1 MQCGGTV
8 VIAGATK
15 CLNGNPQVV
24 NGVYDLAA
32 AELHNGRALFRK
44 RGDDS
49 VCLRFTKGRHWM
61 VSAVSD
67 KDANNELG
75 YAMSISLGYKKKKK
89 SQDQHLPPV
98 SGWGVWDGKEHAA
111 DVGITVTHSDAFKS
125 MVRYVMSAFFASV
138 PRRCM
143 LKQCVQCNVDFY
155 TGVYALV
162 ASFPCVMSLPPASL
176 TL

>member
-1 MQCGGTV
+1 V
-8 VIAGATK
+8 AIAGATK
-15 CLNGNPQVV
+15 GLDGNPQVV
-24 NGVYDLAA
+24 NGVYDLA

-61 VSAVSD
+61 VSPVSD

-111 DVGITVTHSDAFKS
+111 DAGITVTHSDALKS
-125 MVRYVMSAFFASV
+125 MVR
-138 PRRCM
+138 
-143 LKQCVQCNVDFY
+143 
-155 TGVYALV
+155 LV
-162 ASFPCVMSLPPASL
+162 HVL
-176 TL
+176 